1 MRYLILFLHIVLMCS
16 CVSDTKG
23 QTKINTIQTEEMLR
37 KDTSIQLIDLRTPGE
52 LQQTGCIPGAR
63 QINFN
68 SPEAPNQLAQL
79 DKQRPIVLYCAAGGR
94 SARAAAKLRELGFDK
109 VYDYAGGM
117 SDWIAKGKTVK
128 RSE

>member
-1 MRYLILFLHIVLMCS
+1 MCG

-23 QTKINTIQTEEMLR
+23 QTKINATQTEEMLR

-52 LQQTGCIPGAR
+52 LQQTGSIPGAR

-68 SPEAPNQLAQL
+68 SPEATNQLAQL
-79 DKQRPIVLYCAAGGR
+79 DKQRPIILYCAAGGR
-94 SARAAAKLRELGFDK
+94 SGRATAKLRELGFDK
-109 VYDYAGGM
+109 VYDYSGGM
-117 SDWIAKGKTVK
+117 NDWLAKGKTVK